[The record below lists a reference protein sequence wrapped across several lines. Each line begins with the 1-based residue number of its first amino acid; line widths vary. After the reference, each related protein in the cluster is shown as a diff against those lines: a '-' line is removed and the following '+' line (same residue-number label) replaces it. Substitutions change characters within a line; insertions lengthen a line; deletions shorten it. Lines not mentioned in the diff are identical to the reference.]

1 MNHFTKKKGDIDKQ
15 DFIHSPSSI
24 VLPEL
29 TFFEGTTENKVPNE
43 EELNSGGE
51 VEQEVE
57 EAQPR
62 RSTRSTQPSSRLRD
76 YVTYKIGLVAMIE
89 NQPQDIAHL

>member
-1 MNHFTKKKGDIDKQ
+1 M
-15 DFIHSPSSI
+15 HSPSSI

-29 TFFEGTTENKVPNE
+29 TFFEGTTENKVQNE

-62 RSTRSTQPSSRLRD
+62 RSTRST
-76 YVTYKIGLVAMIE
+76 
-89 NQPQDIAHL
+89 